1 MSTNP
6 RSYLT
11 LEAALPPIDAPMKR
25 LKHFR
30 AAVRAGLPVHPDT
43 LTWVADA
50 FSKYIKGA
58 GSLTLDEAFDCKSR
72 QSVGN
77 ASQSEAIKEARLR
90 RCWTMRIYLHEHP
103 KKTQTEAA
111 EAVKNIHGEK
121 LDVDSMCREYRAYFR
136 DQNFRDQKRK
146 LKQGK

>member
-6 RSYLT
+6 RSYLK

-43 LTWVADA
+43 LAWVADA
-50 FSKYIKGA
+50 FSKYIEGR
-58 GSLTLDEAFDCKSR
+58 GCLTLDEAFDCKPR

-77 ASQSEAIKEARLR
+77 PSQHEPLKEARMI
-90 RCWTMRIYLHEHP
+90 RCWAMLKYLHEHP
-103 KKTQTEAA
+103 KTTQTKAA
-111 EAVKNIHGEK
+111 EAVKNILGEK
-121 LDVDSMCREYRAYFR
+121 SEVDKMCREYRAFFR
-136 DQNFRDQKRK
+136 KSKR
-146 LKQGK
+146 GK